1 MAIPKV
7 CGTETEFGIRYA
19 GPGDLNPT
27 SASSLLINAY
37 TVYAWEADI
46 LR

>member
-27 SASSLLINAY
+27 SASSIKKKKKKKK
-37 TVYAWEADI
+37 EKEKKK
-46 LR
+46 